1 MTESKQSTTREVFK
15 FVIPDLNDDYVDTIN
30 RLYQQLVDRTPRNL
44 LRAQL
49 YDGKYAIKQIG
60 EIIPPSYLRTATV
73 LGWSAKAVDTLARR
87 CNLESFVWPD
97 GDLDKIGGTEVWDE
111 NFLATKANSAM
122 VSSLLHGPAF
132 LINTVGDEK
141 VEPKSLIHVK
151 SALQATGD
159 YSTRRNAMDNL
170 LSIVDRD
177 DEGNP
182 SAIAL
187 YEDGLTVLSERDKDG
202 KWESDVLTHNLGVPV
217 EILPYHPREDRPMG
231 SSRIS
236 RPVISLQQR
245 ALKAVIRMDA
255 HADVYS
261 FPQMILLGA
270 KGTAFKNSDGTLK
283 PAWQVA
289 LARVF
294 ALEDD
299 KDEPDFPRARADV
312 KRFEAASPEPHLKM
326 LEQNAMLFSGETSI
340 PVESLGFSN
349 RANPTS
355 ADSYIASREDLI
367 AEAEGAVD
375 DWRPAFRRSF
385 IRALAIK
392 NSERTIPKNYA
403 SIDGKF
409 RSPIHL
415 SKAAEA
421 DAGAKILGAGPE
433 WLKETSVGLAKL
445 GLTPLEIKQALAEKR
460 RMGVGNV
467 VEALTRPPAGEVVPT
482 GDQPDVIDG
491 QVDQAALPAAPRRL
505 ATVDGN
511 RGA

>member
-1 MTESKQSTTREVFK
+1 MNPNQSTTKEVFK
-15 FVIPDLNDDYVDTIN
+15 FRIPDLNDDYVDTIN
-30 RLYQQLVDRTPRNL
+30 RLYQQLVDRTPRNV
-44 LRAQL
+44 LRASL
-49 YDGKYAIKQIG
+49 YDGKFAIKQIG
-60 EIIPPSYLRTATV
+60 EIIPPTYLRTATV
-73 LGWSAKAVDTLARR
+73 LGWSAKSVDTLARR
-87 CNLESFVWPD
+87 CNLEEFVWPD
-97 GDLDKIGGTEVWDE
+97 GKLDEIGATEVWDE
-111 NFLATKANSAM
+111 NFLQTKINSAM

-177 DEGNP
+177 EDGHP

-187 YEDGLTVLSERDKDG
+187 YEDGLTVLSERDDKTG
-202 KWESDVLTHNLGVPV
+202 KWSSDVLTHNLGVPV
-217 EILPYHPREDRPMG
+217 EIMPYHPREDRPMG
-231 SSRIS
+231 WSRIT
-236 RPVISLQQR
+236 RTVISIQQR

-270 KGTAFKNSDGTLK
+270 KGSAFRNKDGTLK
-283 PAWQVA
+283 PAWQIA

-312 KRFEAASPEPHLKM
+312 KRFEAASPEPHLRM
-326 LEQNAMLFSGETSI
+326 VEQIAQMFSGETSI
-340 PVESLGFSN
+340 PVEALGFTN

-355 ADSYIASREDLI
+355 ADSYIAAREDLI

-375 DWRPAFRRSF
+375 DWKPAIRRSF

-392 NSERTIPKNYA
+392 NGENTIPKAYA
-403 SIDGKF
+403 SIEGVF
-409 RSPIHL
+409 RSPIYL

-433 WLKETSVGLAKL
+433 WLKETTVGLRKL
-445 GLTPLEIKQALAEKR
+445 GLSPLEIKQALAEKR
-460 RMGVGNV
+460 RLGTVNV
-467 VEALTRPPAGEVVPT
+467 VAALTQQPAAGDVPPA
-482 GDQPDVIDG
+482 DQPDVIDG
-491 QVDQAALPAAPRRL
+491 EVDQAALPPAPRRL
-505 ATVDGN
+505 AAVDGN